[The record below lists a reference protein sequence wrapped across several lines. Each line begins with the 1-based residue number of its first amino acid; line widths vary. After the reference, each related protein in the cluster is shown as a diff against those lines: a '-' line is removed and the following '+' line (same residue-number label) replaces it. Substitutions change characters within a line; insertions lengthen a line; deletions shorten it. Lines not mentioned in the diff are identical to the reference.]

1 MPPVPTGRV
10 RQEDTSRECRQCP
23 LAGYAWRKRFLG
35 CIQPDTDYMAWV
47 HAVLTGNE
55 EVASYYAIKIAYAC
69 KRALGG
75 MEG

>member
-1 MPPVPTGRV
+1 MGA
-10 RQEDTSRECRQCP
+10 SKNCSHCP
-23 LAGYAWRKRFLG
+23 LAGYAWEKIFLA
-35 CIQPDTDYMAWV
+35 CIHPKTDYRRWAW
-47 HAVLTGNE
+47 AVFKGNE